1 MGAPRKLGQAV
12 LSAALHFTPPATRE
26 WAAAM
31 LRELDFVSGDW
42 AALFWAMGSA
52 AAIFRHAGRNWRL
65 WITHLNRHREER
77 MNSTGKKAIGVVSG
91 AVSAIMLVG
100 CAFGLL
106 RLMDIL
112 FPSMGIANTE
122 WTHWLSIIVI
132 PEAIF
137 IAAAVVLWRKRKPV
151 AAGVL
156 LTAVAIGLHVVIHVA
171 GH

>member
-1 MGAPRKLGQAV
+1 
-12 LSAALHFTPPATRE
+12 
-26 WAAAM
+26 M

-42 AALFWAMGSA
+42 AALFWALGSA

-65 WITHLNRHREER
+65 WLTHLNRHREER

-91 AVSAIMLVG
+91 AVSAIMLVA

-106 RLMDIL
+106 RLTDIL
-112 FPSMGIANTE
+112 FPSLSIANTE
-122 WTHWLSIIVI
+122 WTHWFSIIVI

-137 IAAAVVLWRKRKPV
+137 IAAAVVLWRKRRPI